1 MGIHTITI
9 RGRLDSTKTRSSSN
23 VHWRHLVMQP
33 HVGQEGK
40 MSFANYEWLQ
50 TLMYV
55 LMWRS
60 LTVN

>member
-1 MGIHTITI
+1 
-9 RGRLDSTKTRSSSN
+9 
-23 VHWRHLVMQP
+23 MQP
-33 HVGQEGK
+33 PVSQEGK

-60 LTVN
+60 LAVNWGVSISARIQLSATWLADINWLRH